1 MLTVKSGKV
10 IGRGHLLASRNCQ
23 DSLKTFS
30 FTLQDKIYHV
40 GWISDGCS
48 KGAYSEVGSTL
59 ATQFLTNQSVLYL
72 KDGVPLE
79 AIPLFLFEDLLIFL
93 RQNLTSQN
101 LPTPQD
107 QAQYVN
113 DYLLFTL
120 VGFLIGPKSSQV
132 MAYGDGLV
140 IINDQI
146 YRRDFQDESDYPGY
160 LLLDPR
166 YLNPSRRLLPSGFDI
181 YPLKTAD
188 IQKLAIGSDAWL
200 SDFDLLDHI
209 WGHSHP
215 NQIQRNLN
223 IWSDQKR
230 LADDAS
236 LIVVETAI

>member
-10 IGRGHLLASRNCQ
+10 IGRSHLLTGRNCQ
-23 DSLKTFS
+23 DSLKTIS
-30 FTLQDKIYHV
+30 LTLKDKIYHV

-48 KGAYSEVGSTL
+48 EGTHSEVGSAL
-59 ATQFLTNQSVLYL
+59 ATQFLTNQSILYL
-72 KDGVPLE
+72 KDEVPLE
-79 AIPLFLFEDLLIFL
+79 VIPLFLFEDLMIFL
-93 RQNLTSQN
+93 KQNLSSQN
-101 LPTPQD
+101 LPSPQD
-107 QAQYVN
+107 QALYVR

-120 VGFLIGPKSSQV
+120 VGFLIGTKSCQV

-140 IINDQI
+140 IINDRI
-146 YRRDFQDESDYPGY
+146 YRRDFQDESPYPGY
-160 LLLDPR
+160 LLLDPHF
-166 YLNPSRRLLPSGFDI
+166 LSPARRQLPQAFDI
-181 YPLKTAD
+181 YPVKTD
-188 IQKLAIGSDAWL
+188 GIQKIAIGSDAWL

-236 LIVVETAI
+236 LIVVETAN